1 MANSAHVYKSKS
13 GNYNVSFHHPICR
26 EGSIGK
32 KIHRSLKVSDDAK
45 AEVLRHQLDELLTIA
60 AETPTLLPTRSAA
73 EQKYDPVVVG
83 SFYDCMT
90 PEPID
95 YMALREKAMPL
106 PSRELTPHVLVAG
119 ATGVGKS
126 RFVQQL
132 LQTTL
137 LNFPM
142 RGAGRTTVSDTEI
155 IAGDFDFS
163 AVITFF
169 AENEVRQI
177 VRENI
182 LEACSFAQGEADRS
196 KIASKLLVD
205 ADKRFRF
212 GFVLGDWSEGE
223 KELPDDED
231 DLIDEED
238 SIIDVAANIHSLRWQ
253 KLSSCVDQIIS
264 MTAVALEKAA
274 QLYPEKDNNDVDDW
288 LQLVDQEQVDAL
300 AEEFLGE
307 LERRL
312 CIATGASSWPVMHRV
327 AETEDKTEFFSKLQ
341 RFYQNNRK
349 LFGMLVTPL
358 VQGIRVRGRFPPPE
372 WAAEN
377 LQSWVLLDG
386 QGVGHE
392 QMQTTN
398 LDRTIPPELAKKFS
412 GADII
417 CLIDRAVPAMT
428 GDAPVLLEHLL
439 IRGYLERLL
448 LIFTHF
454 EAVNAPDLDTSGKKA
469 KVLEGLNNTIQ
480 SIVLPKAQRI
490 QLERNAQ
497 SQSYFL
503 SKLNLPS
510 TKLTNSTRATIKA
523 ICDRIAYKTAKA
535 QIRDVRPVYN
545 EYEIA
550 NIVSKEIHA
559 YRQDW
564 SESSLSRFN
573 YKIIE
578 ALANWIGNAYSDGY
592 PKRRLYPGQNLSER
606 LVSGISIH
614 LDQPIVWEP
623 SAPSDEEQSAI
634 LNAIRSKVGDG
645 IDQYCKRMLVQDPRT
660 AQWLPAYQKIFGPG
674 TKRRRARTVARIL
687 EDQAQLPDEG
697 LGKFTKDIWQIVEDA
712 IVEVCFPPAPE
723 ATSAKVA

>member
-1 MANSAHVYKSKS
+1 MANNAHVYKAKS

-32 KIHRSLKVSDDAK
+32 KIHRSLKVSDDAE
-45 AEVLRHQLDELLTIA
+45 AQVLRQQIDELLTIA
-60 AETPTLLPTRSAA
+60 AETPSLLPTRSDA
-73 EQKYDPVVVG
+73 EQKYARVIVG

-106 PSRELTPHVLVAG
+106 PARELVPHVLVAG

-126 RFVQQL
+126 RFVQHL
-132 LQTTL
+132 LQTTH

-155 IAGDFDFS
+155 IAGDLNFS

-182 LEACSFAQGEADRS
+182 VEACSFAHGETDRA

-212 GFVLGDWSEGE
+212 GFVLGDWAEGN
-223 KELPDDED
+223 KESSDDED
-231 DLIDEED
+231 DLIDEEELAID
-238 SIIDVAANIHSLRWQ
+238 SDAKPEALRWS
-253 KLSSCVDQIIS
+253 KLPSCVDQIIS
-264 MTAVALEKAA
+264 MTLAAFEKATR
-274 QLYPEKDNNDVDDW
+274 LYPEKELDVDDW
-288 LQLVDQEQVDAL
+288 LQLIDQEQVDAL
-300 AEEFLGE
+300 AEDFLGE

-312 CIATGASSWPVMHRV
+312 CVATGASSWPVMHRV
-327 AETEDKTEFFSKLQ
+327 ADTANRTDFFAELQ

-358 VQGIRVRGRFPPPE
+358 VQGIRVCGRFPPPE

-392 QMQTTN
+392 QAQTTN
-398 LDRTIPPELAKKFS
+398 LDRTIPPELARKFS
-412 GADII
+412 SADAI
-417 CLIDRAVPAMT
+417 CLVDRAVPAMI
-428 GDAPVLLEHLL
+428 GDAPILLEHLL
-439 IRGYLERLL
+439 TRGYLERLL
-448 LIFTHF
+448 LVFTNF
-454 EAVNAPDLDTSGKKA
+454 ESVNAPDLDASGRKT

-490 QLERNAQ
+490 LLERNAQ

-503 SKLNLPS
+503 SYLNLPEIKLKS
-510 TKLTNSTRATIKA
+510 TKMAIKE
-523 ICDRIAYKTAKA
+523 ICDRIARKAAKA
-535 QIRDVRPVYN
+535 QIKNVRPMYN

-550 NIVSKEIHA
+550 DIVSEEIRA
-559 YRQDW
+559 YRRDW
-564 SESSLSRFN
+564 SASSLSGLN

-578 ALANWIGNAYSDGY
+578 ALTNWIGHAYSDGY

-614 LDQPIVWEP
+614 LEQPRTWEP
-623 SAPSDEEQSAI
+623 SAPSEEDQSVI
-634 LNAIRSKVGDG
+634 LNAVRSIVGDR
-645 IDQYCKRMLVQDPRT
+645 IDQYCRQMLVQDPRT
-660 AQWLPAYQKIFGPG
+660 LQWLPAYEDISGPG
-674 TKRRRARTVARIL
+674 TKRRRAKTVARIL

-712 IVEVCFPPAPE
+712 IVEVCLPTAP
-723 ATSAKVA
+723 AKVA